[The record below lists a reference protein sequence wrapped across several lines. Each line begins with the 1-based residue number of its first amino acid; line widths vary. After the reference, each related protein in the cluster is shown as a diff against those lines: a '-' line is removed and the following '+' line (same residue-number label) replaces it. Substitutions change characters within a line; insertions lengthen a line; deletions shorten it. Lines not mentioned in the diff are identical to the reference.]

1 MDKVL
6 CLAAAENDNT
16 DVSPNNIIFTIKDPK
31 LYVPVV
37 FLSTKDKQKLSKL
50 LNKGYEKSVYWNEY
64 KIKRENKNATNE
76 YRYCLESDFVEVN
89 RLFVLAHS
97 NQDNNAKR
105 YKTRRYYL
113 LKGIIKNYNVTVN
126 RKNFYVQPINSDIK
140 RYEKIRKL
148 TTGHGKGYTTR
159 CYFDYEY
166 IKNHYRLIT
175 LIDFLSRQ
183 KELDADPKSI
193 QQIEF
198 LKQLKN
204 LNHVVVAIESMF
216 FWRF

>member
-1 MDKVL
+1 M
-6 CLAAAENDNT
+6 
-16 DVSPNNIIFTIKDPK
+16 
-31 LYVPVV
+31 
-37 FLSTKDKQKLSKL
+37 
-50 LNKGYEKSVYWNEY
+50 
-64 KIKRENKNATNE
+64 
-76 YRYCLESDFVEVN
+76 
-89 RLFVLAHS
+89 AHS

-113 LKGIIKNYNVTVN
+113 LKGIIKNCNAIVN

-159 CYFDYEY
+159 CYLDYEY

-216 FWRF
+216 F